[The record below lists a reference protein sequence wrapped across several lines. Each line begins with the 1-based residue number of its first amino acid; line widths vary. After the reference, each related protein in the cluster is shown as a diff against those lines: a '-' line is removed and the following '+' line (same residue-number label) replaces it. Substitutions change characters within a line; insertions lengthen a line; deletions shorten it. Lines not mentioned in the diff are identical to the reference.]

1 MHLFRIFFWQRFFF
15 SLFHRA
21 RSIPLCVIECVV
33 LLDNTSVH
41 IVCDRI
47 FICIRYLYVLSRL
60 CAVDVRNILESSWR
74 NEPTQTHYIAY
85 VIPNAAIWAH
95 VKSVCLLFDVLN
107 AIQYWMAGYMARTEN
122 IMFLSKI
129 NGKRSNTHT
138 QKNVRIKIILKQN
151 GTLNFMVVWN
161 NIFVI
166 DSAQFCLHR
175 RYFFFFIYIY
185 FFHLQVATETLL
197 LIDEQS
203 LYKIA

>member
-138 QKNVRIKIILKQN
+138 HKKTSELKSYSSKTERWILWLFE
-151 GTLNFMVVWN
+151 TTYSWSTRHNFAFIAA
-161 NIFVI
+161 IFF
-166 DSAQFCLHR
+166 SS
-175 RYFFFFIYIY
+175 YIY
-185 FFHLQVATETLL
+185 TSFTCKLQLRLCCWSTNNRCT
-197 LIDEQS
+197 
-203 LYKIA
+203 K